1 MGFTVDITTLDIPE
15 NILVKMALLT
25 METDSFLGMHTHY
38 TLELSMILAG
48 EGEYRVDDRV
58 YPVTSG
64 DILLFNNTEF
74 HGLWNTGDQPL
85 VNLAVEFEPR
95 FVWSNPTYTFD
106 QAFLATFFER
116 NEQFQNK
123 LDRNNPAFPA
133 IQRQFTAMQAEFDQQ
148 LPRHEAV
155 IKADL
160 LGILAQLLR
169 HYDLVGSPSAGAHHA
184 DMDRIMTYI
193 AEHYRETLPLAT
205 LADMLH
211 MNESYFCRVFRKC
224 NGISPKEYIVK
235 LRIADAARQ
244 LKSSPAGVLEIAESC
259 GFNSASNFYTVF
271 KRITGQ
277 SPAQY
282 RLHPLE

>member
-1 MGFTVDITTLDIPE
+1 MGFSVDITTLDIPD

-38 TLELSMILAG
+38 TLEFSMILAG
-48 EGEYRVDDRV
+48 EGEYRMENQV
-58 YPVTSG
+58 YPVTAG
-64 DILLFNNTEF
+64 DILLFNNTER

-123 LDRNNPAFPA
+123 LDRHNQAFSA
-133 IQRQFTAMQAEFDQQ
+133 IQHQFTEMQTEFERQ
-148 LPRHEAV
+148 LPHCESV
-155 IKADL
+155 IKAEL
-160 LGILAQLLR
+160 LGMLANLLR
-169 HYDLVGSPSAGAHHA
+169 HFDLVGAPSTGAHHA
-184 DMDRIMTYI
+184 DMDRVMTYM
-193 AEHYRETLPLAT
+193 AEHYRESLPLAT

-211 MNESYFCRVFRKC
+211 MSESYFCRVFRQC

-244 LKSSPAGVLEIAESC
+244 LKSTTAGVLEIAQSC
-259 GFNSASNFYTVF
+259 GFNSVSNFYTVF

-282 RLHPLE
+282 RLHPLD